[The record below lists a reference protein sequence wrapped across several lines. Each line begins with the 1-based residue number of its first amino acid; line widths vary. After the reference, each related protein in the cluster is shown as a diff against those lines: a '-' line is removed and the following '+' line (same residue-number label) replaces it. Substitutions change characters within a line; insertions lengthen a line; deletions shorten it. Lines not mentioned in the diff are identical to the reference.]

1 MNLFLKKIMKRNKT
15 MKLEFCQNNLD
26 LFLDEESFSLFKAF
40 FDEKNISMKEY
51 QCLNKCELC
60 KQKPY
65 AKANGRLIDAENS
78 IELLSKLKLLME

>member
-1 MNLFLKKIMKRNKT
+1 

-40 FDEKNISMKEY
+40 FEEKNIFMKEY

-65 AKANGRLIDAENS
+65 VKTNKRLIDAENS
-78 IELLSKLKLLME
+78 EALLSKLKLIME